1 MNKLLLSLIFCSISI
16 YSVTSIKCYVCNST
30 DTSQP
35 FQCSEW
41 FERYDRPDIQPVDC
55 SAVHGAKYC
64 IKHIGRFEGGIG
76 AIRYCSSRDL
86 GNYCNDV
93 KNKGDELEYRSCIFT
108 CETDGCN
115 TSSFIKIPL
124 GLLLTMS
131 ETTKT
136 KSEMHQNNNNNNSSI
151 QLNSLTRQNLVNSS
165 KSSTQVL
172 NSSSASSSSSRI
184 AKTTSSQ
191 RLHHIT
197 SSSSTSSTQSQTI
210 SSGNVGSVVVN
221 PHVLQR
227 DLNEFKNSMSEIN
240 NLASRSTMTNIQ
252 NKIRSSLENLV
263 DDSEPV
269 VTFPDENKVNE
280 LHSDLTSDEN
290 LENTRLSLVDRM
302 KYEEKR
308 TMNTSKTKFLSNGF
322 SSEQAMTNAAEMK
335 KLQTNDLEFKEAKA
349 ITAVKNRFE
358 MDGLKTEEAN
368 AVVQVS

>member
-124 GLLLTMS
+124 GLLLTVC
-131 ETTKT
+131 
-136 KSEMHQNNNNNNSSI
+136 I
-151 QLNSLTRQNLVNSS
+151 L
-165 KSSTQVL
+165 
-172 NSSSASSSSSRI
+172 
-184 AKTTSSQ
+184 
-191 RLHHIT
+191 
-197 SSSSTSSTQSQTI
+197 
-210 SSGNVGSVVVN
+210 
-221 PHVLQR
+221 
-227 DLNEFKNSMSEIN
+227 
-240 NLASRSTMTNIQ
+240 
-252 NKIRSSLENLV
+252 
-263 DDSEPV
+263 
-269 VTFPDENKVNE
+269 
-280 LHSDLTSDEN
+280 
-290 LENTRLSLVDRM
+290 
-302 KYEEKR
+302 
-308 TMNTSKTKFLSNGF
+308 KFLI
-322 SSEQAMTNAAEMK
+322 
-335 KLQTNDLEFKEAKA
+335 L
-349 ITAVKNRFE
+349 
-358 MDGLKTEEAN
+358 
-368 AVVQVS
+368 